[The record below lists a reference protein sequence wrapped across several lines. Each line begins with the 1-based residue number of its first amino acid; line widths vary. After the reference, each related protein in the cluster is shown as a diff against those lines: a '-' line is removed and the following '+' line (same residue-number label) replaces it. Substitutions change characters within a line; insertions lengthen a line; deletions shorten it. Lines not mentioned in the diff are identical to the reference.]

1 MDLKEWQKGLTLCF
15 DNIFDLFQEANLL
28 MSQKRWSRGIFL
40 FITAYE
46 ELATAFFILGNY
58 TSPKPKELKKLFRH
72 PKKLAVSSFLTFPA
86 FGNMKILQDYFKK
99 FIKIDFNEFNLK
111 EDDIYD
117 KEWYKFGDE
126 LQKEESLSYWR
137 KCFLYLSI
145 SPGKSTFFSPRIISK
160 SVKAKIARDLYYKLS
175 LAIPLLQLLIFKLL
189 SSKSKEVNIKELL
202 FDGVDREL
210 LERLNIIYE
219 LYNLVITRSIEKI
232 RSFDKANQK
241 LKDLIII
248 YISDPNKIK
257 DDQFRIEI
265 LNEAL
270 KDIAPEYS
278 KIWEDEKK
286 KEDVEMFTNF
296 VKKLNP
302 DLAEKIKSFYIILN
316 KIAKEDLTPEDLH
329 KFIKKPI

>member
-1 MDLKEWQKGLTLCF
+1 MDLKEWQKGLKLCF
-15 DNIFDLFQEANLL
+15 DNILDLFQEANLL
-28 MSQKRWSRGIFL
+28 INQKRWSRGCFL

-46 ELATAFFILGNY
+46 ELATAFFILGNFN
-58 TSPKPKELKKLFRH
+58 SPKPKQLKRLLWH

-86 FGNMKILQDYFKK
+86 SGNMKILQDYFKK

-111 EDDIYD
+111 EDDIYA

-126 LQKEESLSYWR
+126 LQKEERLPYWR
-137 KCFLYLSI
+137 KCFLYLSKP
-145 SPGKSTFFSPRIISK
+145 PGKSTFFRPRIISK

-316 KIAKEDLTPEDLH
+316 KIAKEDLTPEDLY
-329 KFIKKPI
+329 KFNL